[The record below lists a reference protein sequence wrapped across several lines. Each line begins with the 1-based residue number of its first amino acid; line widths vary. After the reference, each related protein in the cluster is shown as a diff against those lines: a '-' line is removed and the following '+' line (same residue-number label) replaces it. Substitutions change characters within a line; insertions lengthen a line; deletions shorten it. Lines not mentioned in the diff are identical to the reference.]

1 MKYLKKFNEDSF
13 SRKEQGDDYQKLEDI
28 IDIAPTTTPDNKHH
42 TRPNEGDDHQN
53 VSDDIEIKPSTTPEN
68 KHHTRP
74 NEGDDHQN
82 VSFAVEEVEEGG
94 ESSTK
99 DELPKKDILY
109 KENIITSFA
118 DFN

>member
-13 SRKEQGDDYQKLEDI
+13 SRKEQGDEYQKLEDI

-42 TRPNEGDDHQN
+42 ERPNEGDDHQN
-53 VSDDIEIKPSTTPEN
+53 ISKDSVFKPDTTPDN

-82 VSFAVEEVEEGG
+82 IAFDLEEVEDGIKVPAEN
-94 ESSTK
+94 
-99 DELPKKDILY
+99 ELPKKDILY

>member
-13 SRKEQGDDYQKLEDI
+13 SRKEQGDEYQRLEDI

-42 TRPNEGDDHQN
+42 TRP
-53 VSDDIEIKPSTTPEN
+53 K
-68 KHHTRP
+68 
-74 NEGDDHQN
+74 EGDDHQN
-82 VSFAVEEVEEGG
+82 VSFDIEEVEEGG
-94 ESSTK
+94 ESSTEN
-99 DELPKKDILY
+99 ELPRKDILY